1 MSMRAPP
8 SAHRGGNTLAVLLDV
23 GDALADVALAMPGAA
38 VVAGRAT
45 VQDRSVQVPPHEFA
59 PLCAGG

>member
-1 MSMRAPP
+1 MSMRAPGP
-8 SAHRGGNTLAVLLDV
+8 LTAGKKALAVLLDV

-45 VQDRSVQVPPHEFA
+45 VEERSVQVPPHEFA
-59 PLCAGG
+59 LLCAGG